1 MAVVRM
7 IARKAMAERTV
18 VENCI
23 LNDWDAVL
31 EGIV

>member
-7 IARKAMAERTV
+7 VARKAMAGKTV